1 VTQQQEIFYRMWV
14 ESKMIKGDLKVGDI
28 RRDRVLV
35 EVVEIIFGNM
45 EKMLYI
51 C

>member
-1 VTQQQEIFYRMWV
+1 MWA

-28 RRDRVLV
+28 HHHPVLV

-45 EKMLYI
+45 E
-51 C
+51 